1 MRKSKT
7 HRHFCSLSEGI
18 SHLQVACDAR
28 CKSSVNIYLKGRLV
42 VESKLRWNPGL
53 ELLNRD
59 DNMSCVSDRLREI
72 EILIL
77 ISGATVRP

>member
-1 MRKSKT
+1 M
-7 HRHFCSLSEGI
+7 
-18 SHLQVACDAR
+18 
-28 CKSSVNIYLKGRLV
+28 SSVNIYLKGRLV
-42 VESKLRWNPGL
+42 VESKLRWIPGL
-53 ELLNRD
+53 ELLTRD